1 MYKLTYTKTFQK
13 DLTQIR
19 RNPALYETL
28 KDLVVVLPEN
38 PFLGAEKLEPKFRN
52 LYSKRINIQHRL
64 VYKVDKETQT
74 VKLLACWTHYE

>member
-28 KDLVVVLPEN
+28 KDLVAVLPEK
-38 PFLGAEKLEPKFRN
+38 PFLGAEKLEPKF
-52 LYSKRINIQHRL
+52 
-64 VYKVDKETQT
+64 
-74 VKLLACWTHYE
+74 